1 MQKNNNKG
9 FTLLELLISLSI
21 VSIICVTF
29 YAFLNNSIKT
39 NGKNERDIKALNIAQ
54 SEIENLRQQIKS
66 KTSGSNLEIKLNDTE
81 NIIISSSNNSNTK
94 WVNNGENEKLEL
106 IDTGIYKNYLGKDDQ
121 NQNDYSIIK
130 YEKSNTTNK
139 FYVNLK
145 MFRQYIGSRYLYKI
159 IISVNSQEEYFGKKV
174 TTLTTEILS
183 K

>member
-1 MQKNNNKG
+1 MQKNNNG

-29 YAFLNNSIKT
+29 YGFLNNSIKT

-66 KTSGSNLEIKLNDTE
+66 KTSGSNLEIKLSDTE
-81 NIIISSSNNSNTK
+81 NIIISNDNNSKTK

-106 IDTGIYKNYLGKDDQ
+106 IDTGIYKNYSGKD
-121 NQNDYSIIK
+121 NRGQNDYSIIR
-130 YEKSNTTNK
+130 YEKSNATDK

-145 MFRQYIGSRYLYKI
+145 MFRDDIGSRYLYKI
-159 IISVNSQEEYFGKKV
+159 IISINSQEEYFSKKV